1 MKYNKQHLLIQQTD
15 KKLEA
20 FKHLKEIVVPPK
32 GWINTFRIALKMS
45 LRQLGNRLRI
55 SAQSVKE
62 IEERE
67 ASGTITLNS
76 LRDVANAMDMNLVYG
91 FVSKHDSLE
100 QMIEKRAKEIATEIV
115 MRTNATMTLEDQ
127 QNSKERIEQA
137 IEQKTTE
144 IKFQIPRYL
153 WNV

>member
-1 MKYNKQHLLIQQTD
+1 MINNKQYLLIQQTD
-15 KKLEA
+15 KKLEH
-20 FKHLKEIVVPPK
+20 FKHLKTAATPPL
-32 GWINTFRIALKMS
+32 GWINTFRKSLKMS

-76 LRDVANAMDMNLVYG
+76 LRDAANAMDMKLVYG

-100 QMIEKRAKEIATEIV
+100 QMIEKRAKELATEIV
-115 MRTNATMTLEDQ
+115 MRTHATMTLEDQ

-137 IEQKTTE
+137 VTLKTAE
-144 IKFQIPRYL
+144 IKFEMPKYL
-153 WNV
+153 WD

>member
-1 MKYNKQHLLIQQTD
+1 MKYNKQHLLVQQTD

-20 FKHLKEIVVPPK
+20 FKHLKENVVPSK

-76 LRDVANAMDMNLVYG
+76 LRDAANAMDMKLVYG

-100 QMIEKRAKEIATEIV
+100 QMIEKRAKELATEIV

-137 IEQKTTE
+137 VTQKTAE
-144 IKFQIPRYL
+144 IKFEMPKYL
-153 WNV
+153 WD

>member
-1 MKYNKQHLLIQQTD
+1 MINNKQYLLIQQTD
-15 KKLEA
+15 KKLEH
-20 FKHLKEIVVPPK
+20 FKHLKTAANPPL
-32 GWINTFRIALKMS
+32 GWINTFRKSLKMS

-55 SAQSVKE
+55 SAQSAKE

-76 LRDVANAMDMNLVYG
+76 LRDAANAMDMKLVYG

-100 QMIEKRAKEIATEIV
+100 QMIEKRAKELATEIV
-115 MRTNATMTLEDQ
+115 MRTHATMTLEDQ

-137 IEQKTTE
+137 VTQKTAE
-144 IKFQIPRYL
+144 IKFEMPKYL
-153 WNV
+153 WD

>member
-1 MKYNKQHLLIQQTD
+1 MKYNKQHLLVQQTD

-20 FKHLKEIVVPPK
+20 FKHLKENVVPSK

-76 LRDVANAMDMNLVYG
+76 LRDAANAMDMQLVYG

-100 QMIEKRAKEIATEIV
+100 QMIEKRAKELATEIV

-127 QNSKERIEQA
+127 QNSKDRIEKA
-137 IEQKTTE
+137 VTQKTAE
-144 IKFQIPRYL
+144 IKFEMPKYL
-153 WNV
+153 WD

>member
-20 FKHLKEIVVPPK
+20 FKQLKEIFVPSK

-76 LRDVANAMDMNLVYG
+76 LRDAANAMDMKLVYG

-100 QMIEKRAKEIATEIV
+100 QMIEKRAKELATEIV
-115 MRTNATMTLEDQ
+115 MRTHATMTLEDQ

-137 IEQKTTE
+137 VTQKTAE
-144 IKFQIPRYL
+144 IKFEMPKYL
-153 WNV
+153 WD

>member
-20 FKHLKEIVVPPK
+20 FKDFKEIVVPQK

-76 LRDVANAMDMNLVYG
+76 LRDAANAMDMKLVYG

-100 QMIEKRAKEIATEIV
+100 QMIEKRAKELATEIV

-127 QNSKERIEQA
+127 QNSKKRIEQA
-137 IEQKTTE
+137 LTQKTAE
-144 IKFQIPRYL
+144 IKFEMPKYL
-153 WNV
+153 WD

>member
-1 MKYNKQHLLIQQTD
+1 
-15 KKLEA
+15 
-20 FKHLKEIVVPPK
+20 
-32 GWINTFRIALKMS
+32 MS
-45 LRQLGNRLRI
+45 FRQLGNRLRI

-67 ASGTITLNS
+67 ASGKITLNS
-76 LRDVANAMDMNLVYG
+76 LRDAANAMDMNLVYG

-137 IEQKTTE
+137 IEKKTAE